1 MRSCRVDR
9 GVLRAEALH
18 KHIAVL
24 SNFGP
29 RLRASFSSPARHR
42 ARPRELPCSMQ
53 VLKDDSA
60 EASMTRSVLPAIII
74 HHIRMMNLIND
85 FALPLYKEKGMTG
98 HKPRS
103 ADRL

>member
-18 KHIAVL
+18 KHIAVF

-53 VLKDDSA
+53 VLVTCIRHGEQAADKM
-60 EASMTRSVLPAIII
+60 SMAAYA
-74 HHIRMMNLIND
+74 RM
-85 FALPLYKEKGMTG
+85 T
-98 HKPRS
+98 PRRRRAQCS
-103 ADRL
+103 TC

>member
-53 VLKDDSA
+53 VLVTCIRHGEQAADKM
-60 EASMTRSVLPAIII
+60 SMAARA
-74 HHIRMMNLIND
+74 RM
-85 FALPLYKEKGMTG
+85 T
-98 HKPRS
+98 PRRRRAQCS
-103 ADRL
+103 TC